1 MLSLKNLQKSY
12 TDAGEKRNILN
23 NVNLNINAGD
33 SISIQGA
40 SGSGKSTLL
49 HLLAALDKPDSGQIL
64 LSYSGESL
72 ADTHKL
78 SKHVKFPEHQQAKKP
93 TQIRSEDITQFTE
106 KQADEYRQYRVGL
119 IFQKF
124 NLIDCITVMENIMLP
139 AKITGKVHHEY
150 IQELLNALGIQS
162 HINKLPNQLSG
173 GEQQRV
179 AIARGLSHQPPLL
192 LADEPTGNLDSKNS
206 DIVSQ
211 LLVDTCKQLNTALV
225 MVTHSEKVALLTQ
238 QQWYLDDGK
247 LTQI

>member
-1 MLSLKNLQKSY
+1 MYHIKKLTKSY
-12 TDAGEKRNILN
+12 TDAGEKRVILN
-23 NVNLNINAGD
+23 EVNLTVPAGD

-49 HLLAALDKPDSGQIL
+49 HLLAALDKPDSGSIEV
-64 LSYSGESL
+64 SFTNC
-72 ADTHKL
+72 D
-78 SKHVKFPEHQQAKKP
+78 VKSA
-93 TQIRSEDITQFTE
+93 TRASCNNSRTGNADITQFSE
-106 KQADEYRQYRVGL
+106 KQADSYRRFQVGL

-124 NLIDCITVMENIMLP
+124 NLIDCISVLENVMLP
-139 AKITGKVHHEY
+139 AKIAGNVHPQY
-150 IQELLNALGIQS
+150 IQELLQKLGIEQ

-179 AIARGLSHQPPLL
+179 AIARGLAHQPPLL

-206 DIVSQ
+206 NAVSQ

-238 QQWYLDDGK
+238 QQWYLDDGR

>member
-1 MLSLKNLQKSY
+1 MLALKNLQKSY

-23 NVNLNINAGD
+23 NVNLTINAGD

-49 HLLAALDKPDSGQIL
+49 HLLAALDKPDSGAIL
-64 LSYSGESL
+64 LTNSNESL
-72 ADTHKL
+72 SDTHKL
-78 SKHVKFPEHQQAKKP
+78 SKHQQEKKCP
-93 TQIRSEDITQFTE
+93 QVRSEDITQFTE
-106 KQADEYRQYRVGL
+106 MQADEYRQFQVGL

-139 AKITGKVHHEY
+139 AKITGKVQHEY
-150 IQELLNALGIQS
+150 IQELLNALGIHR

-206 DIVSQ
+206 DLVSQ
-211 LLVDTCKQLNTALV
+211 LLVDTCTKLNTSLV

-238 QQWYLDDGK
+238 QQWYLDDGS
-247 LTQI
+247 LSQI

>member
-1 MLSLKNLQKSY
+1 MLVLKNLQKSY
-12 TDAGEKRNILN
+12 TDAGEKRTILK
-23 NVNLNINAGD
+23 NVNLGINAGD

-49 HLLAALDKPDSGQIL
+49 HLLAALDKPDSGEIL
-64 LSYSGESL
+64 LTHSNQSGSDE
-72 ADTHKL
+72 
-78 SKHVKFPEHQQAKKP
+78 E
-93 TQIRSEDITQFTE
+93 ITKFTE
-106 KQADEYRQYRVGL
+106 KQADQYRQFQVGL

-124 NLIDCITVMENIMLP
+124 NLIDCISVMENIMLP
-139 AKITGKVHHEY
+139 AKITGKVQHEY
-150 IQELLNALGIQS
+150 IQELLNALGIQD

-206 DIVSQ
+206 DLVSQ

>member
-1 MLSLKNLQKSY
+1 MLALKNLQKSY
-12 TDAGEKRNILN
+12 TDAGEKHIILN
-23 NVNLNINAGD
+23 NVNLTINAGD

-49 HLLAALDKPDSGQIL
+49 HLLAALDKPDCGEIL
-64 LSYSGESL
+64 L
-72 ADTHKL
+72 THPQDQL
-78 SKHVKFPEHQQAKKP
+78 QNKHSQVCD
-93 TQIRSEDITQFTE
+93 EDITQFTE
-106 KQADEYRQYRVGL
+106 RQADEYRQFQVGL

-139 AKITGKVHHEY
+139 AKITGKVEHEY
-150 IQELLNALGIQS
+150 IQKLLNVLGIQS

-206 DIVSQ
+206 DLVSQ
-211 LLVDTCKQLNTALV
+211 LLVDTCKKHNTALV
-225 MVTHSEKVALLTQ
+225 IVTHSEKVALLTQ
-238 QQWYLDDGK
+238 QQWYLDDGR

>member
-1 MLSLKNLQKSY
+1 MLALKNLKKNY
-12 TDAGEKRNILN
+12 TDAGESRSILS
-23 NVNLNINAGD
+23 NVNLTISAGD

-49 HLLAALDKPDSGQIL
+49 HLLAALDKPDSGEIL
-64 LSYSGESL
+64 FTTAGDSPHN
-72 ADTHKL
+72 THKNCHQAQNQ
-78 SKHVKFPEHQQAKKP
+78 HV
-93 TQIRSEDITQFTE
+93 DITQFSE
-106 KQADEYRQYRVGL
+106 QQADRYRQFQVGL

-124 NLIDCITVMENIMLP
+124 NLIDCITVMENVMLP
-139 AKITGKVHHEY
+139 AKITGKVHDEY
-150 IQELLNALGIQS
+150 IQELLDVLDIHR

-192 LADEPTGNLDSKNS
+192 LADEPTGNLDNRNS
-206 DIVSQ
+206 DLVSQ
-211 LLVDTCKQLNTALV
+211 LLVDTCKNLNTALV

-238 QQWYLDDGK
+238 QQWYLDDAR

>member
-12 TDAGEKRNILN
+12 IDAGEKHTILN
-23 NVNLNINAGD
+23 GVNLTIQQGD

-49 HLLAALDKPDSGQIL
+49 HLLAALDKPDSGEIL
-64 LSYSGESL
+64 LRSARKPL
-72 ADTHKL
+72 LT
-78 SKHVKFPEHQQAKKP
+78 VNEHSQDQQH
-93 TQIRSEDITQFTE
+93 RSHDITQFTE
-106 KQADEYRQYRVGL
+106 KQADHYRQFQVGL

-139 AKITGKVHHEY
+139 AKITGKVQSEY
-150 IQELLNALGIQS
+150 IKELLNALGIER

-206 DIVSQ
+206 DAVSR
-211 LLVDTCKQLNTALV
+211 LLVDTCKKLDTSLV
-225 MVTHSEKVALLTQ
+225 MVTHSEKVASLTQ

-247 LTQI
+247 LSQI

>member
-1 MLSLKNLQKSY
+1 MLALKNLHKSY

-23 NVNLNINAGD
+23 NLNLSINTGD

-49 HLLAALDKPDSGQIL
+49 HLLAALDKPDSGEIL
-64 LSYSGESL
+64 LTHSNESV
-72 ADTHKL
+72 
-78 SKHVKFPEHQQAKKP
+78 SV
-93 TQIRSEDITQFTE
+93 EDITQFTE
-106 KQADEYRQYRVGL
+106 KQADEYRQFQVGL

-124 NLIDCITVMENIMLP
+124 NLIDCITVMENIILP

-150 IQELLNALGIQS
+150 IQELLNALGIES

-211 LLVDTCKQLNTALV
+211 LLVDTCKQLNTSLV
-225 MVTHSEKVALLTQ
+225 MVTHSRKVAMLTQ